1 MIAPFVMIAP
11 LVKLVP
17 FLRDLVLVECSPA
30 SCAACHHN
38 LTGNVNGICS
48 ERGTPLPAN
57 HPNRDQ

>member
-1 MIAPFVMIAP
+1 MIAP